1 MDGLVLFR
9 EPYGALFQKTFHVLI
24 LRTRK
29 AGKQFNQRWLSGFF
43 VAPQCQILTDI
54 TEKNLSFPGRF
65 FNRIDKYLYLFLAEM
80 TKFFVIL
87 EAAIINTSFVSMVL
101 PLQFI
106 LLYLY
111 FIILYRLMQQIFHE
125 FFITYF
131 SAVTVHRPIV
141 IS

>member
-1 MDGLVLFR
+1 M
-9 EPYGALFQKTFHVLI
+9 ALFFKKRSTSLFFGLEKPESNS
-24 LRTRK
+24 TS
-29 AGKQFNQRWLSGFF
+29 AGSP
-43 VAPQCQILTDI
+43 ASS
-54 TEKNLSFPGRF
+54 SFP
-65 FNRIDKYLYLFLAEM
+65 NAKYSRILPKKTYHFLADSSIALINISTCSLPEM
-80 TKFFVIL
+80 TKSFVIL

-131 SAVTVHRPIV
+131 SAVTVHRPMV